1 MPADRTSATK
11 ASNPRPNPA
20 GQRSLASSSRR
31 EKAGSLNSSRYLDRP
46 ASNIQEKK
54 RSTKPIPARQL
65 NLPPHP
71 PPPPPPRSHSRT
83 PSQSSTAHP
92 SSPHP
97 DDFEEEDPSDS
108 DCSELDMELSDDNI
122 IEEEHIQ
129 PLPPQDGPQG
139 NEPIYDERIQL
150 KYLTICKAIKK
161 LGPDNFKAYVPLF
174 SFYTNWNS
182 SPSSIVWARMNS
194 LTILKKVLKV
204 QLDSWMSSWTSSVP
218 AICTTIQ
225 IWLLAMLQLTC
236 EYSHRFL

>member
-174 SFYTNWNS
+174 SFYTN
-182 SPSSIVWARMNS
+182 
-194 LTILKKVLKV
+194 
-204 QLDSWMSSWTSSVP
+204 
-218 AICTTIQ
+218 
-225 IWLLAMLQLTC
+225 
-236 EYSHRFL
+236 